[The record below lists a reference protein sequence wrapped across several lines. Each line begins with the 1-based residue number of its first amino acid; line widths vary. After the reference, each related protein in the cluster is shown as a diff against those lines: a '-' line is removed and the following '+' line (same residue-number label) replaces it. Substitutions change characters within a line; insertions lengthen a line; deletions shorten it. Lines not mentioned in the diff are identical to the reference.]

1 MFELFSSFSPDF
13 CKKSTFFGNIYVR
26 IFKRGLSLEK
36 YLIAGSLRE
45 FLEDYLKS
53 IEDVLGALKKS
64 IKKAPSGTLK
74 VVKRQAGVQFYY
86 RKSSGDKQGR
96 YLSKKNLD
104 FAGQLAQKKYDVC
117 VEKLLLDQKRFV
129 DKLLS
134 EDLEKKILGIYE
146 GFFPE
151 VQGMINPSVLSPEK
165 FAEIWQAVEYKRLS
179 VDGGPTDLLTI
190 RGEQV
195 RSKSEIMIA
204 DALFHAKVPYR
215 YEFPVRIKGRGIFHP
230 DFLCLNKRTGK
241 EVVWEHFG
249 LMDNPEYAANAL
261 EKITLYAQNGF
272 VLGNGFIY
280 TMETSARP
288 LSSRLVKQL
297 IDAHFL

>member
-1 MFELFSSFSPDF
+1 MFKLFSSFSPDF

-45 FLEDYLKS
+45 FLEDYQKR
-53 IEDVLGALKKS
+53 IEDVLEVLKKS
-64 IKKAPSGTLK
+64 LKKAPSGSLK
-74 VVKRQAGVQFYY
+74 VVKRQTGVQFYY
-86 RKSSGDKQGR
+86 RKSSADKQGR
-96 YLSKKNLD
+96 YLSKKNLEL
-104 FAGQLAQKKYDVC
+104 AGQLAKKKYDIC
-117 VEKLLLDQKRFV
+117 EEKLLLEQKRFV
-129 DKLLS
+129 NKLLAD
-134 EDLEKKILGIYE
+134 DLENKMLGIYE
-146 GFFPE
+146 SFFPE
-151 VQGMINPSVLSPEK
+151 VQKMIKPAVLSPEK

-179 VDGGPTDLLTI
+179 VDAGATDLLTI

-204 DALFHAKVPYR
+204 DSLFHAKVPYR
-215 YEFPVRIKGRGIFHP
+215 YEFPVRIQGKGIFHP

-241 EVVWEHFG
+241 EVIWEHFG

-261 EKITLYAQNGF
+261 EKIALYAQNGF

-297 IDAHFL
+297 IEAHFL

>member
-151 VQGMINPSVLSPEK
+151 VQGMI
-165 FAEIWQAVEYKRLS
+165 
-179 VDGGPTDLLTI
+179 
-190 RGEQV
+190 
-195 RSKSEIMIA
+195 KSEIMIA

-230 DFLCLNKRTGK
+230 DFLCLNRRTGK

-261 EKITLYAQNGF
+261 EKIALYAQNGF
-272 VLGNGFIY
+272 VLGSGFIY
-280 TMETSARP
+280 TMETSVRP

-297 IDAHFL
+297 IEAHFL